1 MMFSKKGLKTIGKHI
16 HVFLLALFLILH
28 IHLSAQE
35 ILAGQRNKGV
45 TKKRPYSSNSP
56 WNLKIGPQP
65 VYDPYSNFYVAN
77 IHGWFGADAHWFEFP
92 LYEVSKR
99 TPLKKVKI
107 SCVYS
112 KVVDNGTRLII
123 KKRTSVEVPIPKGA
137 KPAKGTDA
145 NIIFWNPKTGDEWG
159 FWQAKIQHDGSW
171 LARNG
176 YHYNTKWSAVPPKGF
191 ISRGA
196 GLPYFAGLIRPWEIK
211 QGKIEHAIGFSVNYP
226 SPLYVYPATK
236 SDGIS
241 KTIPSLPEGARLQLD
256 PTLTKDDFQSWRLN
270 KEGRIIARALQEY
283 GMILVDGSGH
293 PKISVEYEGTAHWG
307 DLLNKNAVSNIP
319 YSAFKLL
326 SLDTPRQPTLPENLC
341 FEIKKKHILL
351 RWNPSPTATRYMVKR
366 RQHGEKHFKLLDKW
380 VTKTYYVDKNVKSG
394 TFYKYKI
401 IAVNHNGLSQPSQVK
416 IFYNGG

>member
-1 MMFSKKGLKTIGKHI
+1 MKLSRKGLITMCKRI
-16 HVFLLALFLILH
+16 HAFLLVLFLILQ
-28 IHLSAQE
+28 IPPLTQE
-35 ILAGQRNKGV
+35 ILAGQWDEGV
-45 TKKRPYSSNSP
+45 TKKRPYSNDSP

-65 VYDPYSNFYVAN
+65 VYDPYSKFYVAS

-92 LYEVSKR
+92 LYEVSKK

-123 KKRTSVEVPIPKGA
+123 KKRTSVEVPVPDEAI
-137 KPAKGTDA
+137 PAKGTDA
-145 NIIFWNPKTGDEWG
+145 NIIFWNPETGDEWG
-159 FWQAKIQHDGSW
+159 FWQAKVQYDGSW

-176 YHYNTKWSAVPPKGF
+176 YHYNTKWNAVPPKGF

-211 QGKIEHAIGFSVNYP
+211 QGKIEHSIGFSLNYP

-241 KTIPSLPEGARLQLD
+241 KAIPSLPEGARLQLD
-256 PTLTKDDFQSWRLN
+256 PTLTKEDFQSWRLN
-270 KEGRIIARALQEY
+270 REGRIIARALQEY

-293 PKISVEYEGTAHWG
+293 PKISVEYEGTARWG

-326 SLDTPRQPTLPENLC
+326 SLSTPKRPIHPKNLS
-341 FEIKKKHILL
+341 FEIKKKHIFLK
-351 RWNPSPTATRYMVKR
+351 WDPSPTATRYRVKR
-366 RQHGEKHFKLLDKW
+366 RQQGKKDFKLLDKW
-380 VTKTYYVDKNVKSG
+380 VTKTYYVDKVVKSG
-394 TFYKYKI
+394 AIYEYKV
-401 IAVNHNGLSQPSQVK
+401 IAVNCNGLSQPSQVK

>member
-1 MMFSKKGLKTIGKHI
+1 MFSRKELMTICKLI
-16 HVFLLALFLILH
+16 YAFLLVLVLILQ
-28 IHLSAQE
+28 IPPFSQQ
-35 ILAGQRNKGV
+35 IFAGQWEKGV
-45 TKKRPYSSNSP
+45 TKKRPYSNNSP
-56 WNLKIGPQP
+56 WNLKIGPRP
-65 VYDPYSNFYVAN
+65 VYDPHSKFYVAS

-92 LYEVSKR
+92 LYEVSKK

-123 KKRTSVEVPIPKGA
+123 KKRISAEVPVPEGA

-159 FWQAKIQHDGSW
+159 FWQAKIRYDGSW
-171 LARNG
+171 SARNG
-176 YHYNTKWSAVPPKGF
+176 YYYNTNWNAVPPKGF

-196 GLPYFAGLIRPWEIK
+196 GLPYFAGLIRPWEIE
-211 QGKIEHAIGFSVNYP
+211 QGKIEHAIGFSLNYP

-241 KTIPSLPEGARLQLD
+241 KAIPSLPEGARLQLD
-256 PTLTKDDFQSWRLN
+256 PTLTKEDFQLWRLN

-326 SLDTPRQPTLPENLC
+326 SLNTPRQPERPKNVN
-341 FEIKKKHILL
+341 FEIKKRHVFLK
-351 RWNPSPTATRYMVKR
+351 WDPSPTATRYRIKR
-366 RQHGEKHFKLLDKW
+366 RQQEEKNFKLLDKW
-380 VTKTYYVDKNVKSG
+380 VTKTYYLDKNVKIG
-394 TFYKYKI
+394 ALYEYKI

-416 IFYNGG
+416 IFING